1 MTTVTISNMP
11 LVIRLAKNEISTTES
26 WLYQARRAF
35 SDCTPEQMLQP
46 IHGTSGRSRAG
57 IIAGYQERCDH
68 ARQLLS
74 ELEYSP

>member
-26 WLYQARRAF
+26 WLYQAKRSFR
-35 SDCTPEQMLQP
+35 DYTPEQMLQE
-46 IHGTSGRSRAG
+46 HGESGRSRAG

>member
-11 LVIRLAKNEISTTES
+11 LVIRLAKNDLSTTES

-35 SDCTPEQMLQP
+35 SDCTP
-46 IHGTSGRSRAG
+46 R
-57 IIAGYQERCDH
+57 DH